1 MENNEQNSPSAQ
13 EPKSNV
19 TDDVK
24 QFYTGDFKNIFITFL
39 KNPIDGIYSLL
50 EKPSEKAYSQSLI
63 LFASVFVLYLI
74 GGYVI
79 VGEEREYMKFSNF
92 IKISIIPVIMMFV
105 ISSLSFA
112 IKSLFGKPNFKNE
125 LLTGG
130 LCGIPLGLLIPVLLT
145 IKMLVSEDNLMQLI
159 SNPMEVGVIG
169 ITLFFYLFLMLIN
182 VFQQS
187 LRSSVKRDSVVWYL
201 SPASVLLA
209 MYITFQIV
217 KNIILK

>member
-1 MENNEQNSPSAQ
+1 MENYEQNAPSFQ

-19 TDDVK
+19 TDEVK
-24 QFYTGDFKNIFITFL
+24 QFYKGDFKNIFISFF
-39 KNPIDGIYSLL
+39 KNPIEGIYSLL

-79 VGEEREYMKFSNF
+79 VGEAREYMEFSYF
-92 IKISIIPVIMMFV
+92 IKTSLAPVVFMFV

-112 IKSLFGKPNFKNE
+112 IKSLSGKPNFKNE

-130 LCGIPLGLLIPVLLT
+130 LCGIPLGLLIPLSLI
-145 IKMLVSEDNLMQLI
+145 IKILASEDSIMDLMI
-159 SNPMEVGVIG
+159 DPMGAGTIGVL
-169 ITLFFYLFLMLIN
+169 LFFYLILMMIN

-187 LRSSVKRDSVVWYL
+187 LKSSGTKDAIAWYL

-209 MYITFQIV
+209 LYITFQFV
-217 KNIILK
+217 QNILL

>member
-1 MENNEQNSPSAQ
+1 MENNEQNGPSSQ

-19 TDDVK
+19 ADEVK
-24 QFYTGDFKNIFITFL
+24 QFYKGDFKNIFILFF
-39 KNPIDGIYSLL
+39 KNPIEGIYSLL

-79 VGEEREYMKFSNF
+79 AGEAREYMEFSNF
-92 IKISIIPVIMMFV
+92 IQISAVPVIMMFV

-112 IKSLFGKPNFKNE
+112 IKSLSGKPNFKNE

-130 LCGIPLGLLIPVLLT
+130 LCGIPLGLLIPVLLI
-145 IKMLVSEDNLMQLI
+145 IKILVSEDNIMHLI
-159 SNPMEVGVIG
+159 SDPMGAGVIG
-169 ITLFFYLFLMLIN
+169 MLIFFYLILMLIN

-187 LRSSVKRDSVVWYL
+187 LKSSGTEDAIAWYL

-209 MYITFQIV
+209 IYITFQIV
-217 KNIILK
+217 KNILF